1 MCPDSD
7 IFLPI
12 DLFPGTR
19 PVRSLS
25 KVMRVFDLL
34 YSYDRL
40 TSIFMYPKNKKNRF
54 LSWLEN
60 HFEDLVDHE
69 VPACL
74 KKYWAE
80 DAPNLS
86 YIQTMVI
93 CIFLRN
99 YIRMSCKLK
108 NSFYYQS
115 HCQRACQ
122 SGQLIG
128 RQKLMIW
135 NIWASLKLDST
146 WFTLAATKIGFPT
159 A

>member
-12 DLFPGTR
+12 DLNPGTR
-19 PVRSLS
+19 PVRSVKSCESLTFCIL
-25 KVMRVFDLL
+25 MIDLRQFL
-34 YSYDRL
+34 C
-40 TSIFMYPKNKKNRF
+40 TQEIKTRF
-54 LSWLEN
+54 LPWLEN

-69 VPACL
+69 VPACR
-74 KKYWAE
+74 KKYWSE
-80 DAPNLS
+80 DAPNLL

-146 WFTLAATKIGFPT
+146 WFT
-159 A
+159 